1 MSRSRTHVP
10 LQEGFLA
17 WTMAPP
23 EEGPSTFVS
32 AEGQNPVS
40 ERAQPIDALNLA
52 EAGRGHHGLEAE
64 RCSRFGKLSKR
75 RLACCVLSCLLAMA
89 FLTWLGFF
97 AAKHIIAH
105 RISVA
110 DVSLQN
116 MFAEIHPDSQAI
128 SPRFRLFVP
137 QRLLDVPL
145 ISFEAWVQPMVVST
159 YTQVDVM
166 RHPGEKEPRRMAG
179 LIGNVYVDGFYVKS
193 GEDLNLG
200 LQGKF
205 VITSEEYLAQMV
217 HNFIQSPTSTMEL
230 RSSASMHVRVWGW
243 IPLYIQ
249 DVQVFYAVEVTSM
262 DNFRAHPPTLGEIL
276 TASGQ
281 PGALRVD
288 CTASIFNPS
297 PVSLKIDDVLGL
309 QVAYNWSGVKTPVG
323 HLRSEGTKIEPGDN
337 LVEGTL
343 IVEQT
348 PSNLPAIADMATA
361 YIGGVQQGF
370 GPSALR
376 PFSVMLSDEGD
387 QTATSPVMR
396 SALKGLNLNV
406 NFRPKPLFFVTGIS
420 CDVTVGGSILHWP
433 PSLYHATLY
442 VHVRNPLP
450 AEVRIRG
457 MKVAAYHMNLKG
469 NLLYN
474 FDHLVDSSQYVLPGN
489 KETMISVELAL
500 SEVSFPDMN
509 TLMDLVHEA
518 AQRRITVGV
527 DAEFLLTVMP
537 GFEQTIPYKNDG
549 IYGMV
554 CYHAVLPSTPCGSAY
569 LTSMSARLPAES
581 GASDHVVVT

>member
-1 MSRSRTHVP
+1 MP
-10 LQEGFLA
+10 
-17 WTMAPP
+17 PP
-23 EEGPSTFVS
+23 EAGSDTFISV
-32 AEGQNPVS
+32 EGQNQGS
-40 ERAQPIDALNLA
+40 ERAQPIDALNLS
-52 EAGRGHHGLEAE
+52 ESGPGHHGVVAE
-64 RCSRFGKLSKR
+64 RCSRLSKLSKR
-75 RLACCVLSCLLAMA
+75 RLACCGLSCLLAVV
-89 FLTWLGFF
+89 FVTWLGFF
-97 AAKHIIAH
+97 VAKQIIAH

-116 MFAEIHPDSQAI
+116 MFAEINPNSQAI
-128 SPRFRLFVP
+128 SPKFKVFVP
-137 QRLLDVPL
+137 QRLLDVPFV
-145 ISFEAWVQPMVVST
+145 SFEAWVQPMVVSA

-166 RHPGEKEPRRMAG
+166 RHPGDKQPRRMAG
-179 LIGNVYVDGFYVKS
+179 AIGNVYVDEFFVKS
-193 GEDLNLG
+193 GQDLNLG

-205 VITSEEYLAQMV
+205 VITSQEYLAQMV
-217 HNFIQSPTSTMEL
+217 HSFIQSPTSTMEL
-230 RSSASMHVRVWGW
+230 RSSADMRVHVWGW
-243 IPLYIQ
+243 LPLHIKN
-249 DVQVFYAVEVTSM
+249 VQVFYAIEVTSM
-262 DNFRAHPPTLGEIL
+262 DNFRVHPPTLGEIL
-276 TASGQ
+276 AADGQ
-281 PGALRVD
+281 PGELRVE

-309 QVAYNWSGVKTPVG
+309 QVAYNWSGVKIPVG
-323 HLRSEGTKIEPGDN
+323 HLRSEGAKIEPGDN
-337 LVEGTL
+337 LVNGSL

-387 QTATSPVMR
+387 QTAKSPVLR
-396 SALKGLNLNV
+396 EALKGLNLNV
-406 NFRPKPLFFVTGIS
+406 NFRPKPLYFVTGIS
-420 CDVTVGGSILHWP
+420 CDVTVGGSVFHWP
-433 PSLYHATLY
+433 PSLYQATLY

-450 AEVRIRG
+450 GEVRIRG

-474 FDHLVDSSQYVLPGN
+474 FDHLVEPAQYVLPGN
-489 KETMISVELAL
+489 KETIISVDLAL
-500 SEVSFPDMN
+500 SEVSFPDMD

-518 AQRRITVGV
+518 AERRITVGV

-569 LTSMSARLPAES
+569 FASMATRLPAEP
-581 GASDHVVVT
+581 GASDHAVVA